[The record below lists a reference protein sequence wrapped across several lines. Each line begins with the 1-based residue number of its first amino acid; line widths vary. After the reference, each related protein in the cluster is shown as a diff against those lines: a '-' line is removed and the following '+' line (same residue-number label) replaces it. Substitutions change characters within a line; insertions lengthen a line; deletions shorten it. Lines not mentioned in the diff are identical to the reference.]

1 MRSPVYRSPL
11 AARRASSAISNGG
24 GGGAEKEVAL
34 TEREAAYPFVKKV
47 MMPRKSGKQFDAAY
61 TLADEISADDFP
73 VAALYAGK
81 TLKRST
87 TGLTAVMK
95 EFRAFETETLG
106 KEVREI
112 KATVRKLEAASSP
125 EKVWV
130 AIKHKVERLFSPKMR
145 EIAKEEAKAATEAGL
160 APLERKLDVT
170 ATVAG
175 RSHSLAAEAHTMAS
189 EAHTNIDSLTGQAA
203 ERFSDHE
210 ARIGANTRVGVEN
223 TRDIREN
230 TRAIATNYVDLNSR
244 LAGLSEANLEKY
256 GRTTARIESIHRNL
270 AVQHETIEE
279 QREATAEA
287 RPRGF
292 FSNLITWS

>member
-1 MRSPVYRSPL
+1 M
-11 AARRASSAISNGG
+11 
-24 GGGAEKEVAL
+24 
-34 TEREAAYPFVKKV
+34 
-47 MMPRKSGKQFDAAY
+47 
-61 TLADEISADDFP
+61 
-73 VAALYAGK
+73 
-81 TLKRST
+81 
-87 TGLTAVMK
+87 
-95 EFRAFETETLG
+95 LG
-106 KEVREI
+106 KEMSEI
-112 KATVRKLEAASSP
+112 KATVRNLEAASSP

-175 RSHSLAAEAHTMAS
+175 RAHSLAS

-256 GRTTARIESIHRNL
+256 GRTTARSESIHRNL

>member
-1 MRSPVYRSPL
+1 MRSPGFRSPL
-11 AARRASSAISNGG
+11 AARRPSSAISNGG

-175 RSHSLAAEAHTMAS
+175 RAHSLAS

>member
-1 MRSPVYRSPL
+1 
-11 AARRASSAISNGG
+11 
-24 GGGAEKEVAL
+24 
-34 TEREAAYPFVKKV
+34 
-47 MMPRKSGKQFDAAY
+47 
-61 TLADEISADDFP
+61 
-73 VAALYAGK
+73 
-81 TLKRST
+81 
-87 TGLTAVMK
+87 
-95 EFRAFETETLG
+95 
-106 KEVREI
+106 
-112 KATVRKLEAASSP
+112 
-125 EKVWV
+125 
-130 AIKHKVERLFSPKMR
+130 
-145 EIAKEEAKAATEAGL
+145 
-160 APLERKLDVT
+160 
-170 ATVAG
+170 
-175 RSHSLAAEAHTMAS
+175 MAS